1 VRKAPAPAVVASPV
15 TDYAVRVVEG
25 EIVAGRLVRLACQRH
40 LRDLQD
46 GAARGLWF
54 DEEAAQFAIDFFEI
68 PRHYVGEWAGRPLTL
83 QPWQAF
89 RVGSV
94 FGWKR
99 ADGTRRFRKAYHEV
113 ARKNGKTTEAAA
125 VGLLVGFFDGEP
137 GAEVYCAATKR
148 DQAKEVWDD
157 AAYMVKSS
165 PSLSRRLT
173 VLMSTSHLVD
183 YRTASKM
190 LPLGADEGK
199 SDGLNPHAVVCDELH
214 AWKDRRYLSV
224 LETAFGARRQPLTWF
239 ITTPG
244 FDRSSLCWEEHDRA
258 VRILEGVIEND
269 DVFAYIASIDDPE
282 RWADPAEWPKA
293 NPNLGVSKKP
303 EYLAAQVK
311 DALDIPSKRNGV
323 LRLELSVW
331 TEQEERWIP
340 VEVWNEGA
348 DPIDLDRL
356 KGRRCY
362 AGLDLA
368 RVRDLSALALLF
380 PPESDGEK
388 WEVLMRFWCPQEDIE
403 ERSRRDGVPYDA
415 WARAGLLETTP
426 GNSTDFGFI
435 REAIIELGG
444 VYDIREIAYD
454 RIFAGEIVN
463 DLMAEGFAMIP
474 YGQHFGAMAAPV
486 AEMERM
492 LLARTL
498 QHGGNPLLAWCAS
511 NAVVVQDAYGNRRV
525 DKAKSTERVDGV
537 VALLMALGRAMMG
550 APEEGVIVWV
560 PGT

>member
-1 VRKAPAPAVVASPV
+1 MRKAPAPAVVASPV

-157 AAYMVKSS
+157 AAYMVKGS

-199 SDGLNPHAVVCDELH
+199 TDGLNPHAVVCDELH
-214 AWKDRRYLSV
+214 AWK
-224 LETAFGARRQPLTWF
+224 EGTAFGVRANRGQGDGGLHIQATSAQFLGPDRVLYFLRDDAFGGLFRHDLATGKELRLMHRQRFLPALQLARLHAGDVTVVDVGDFVADRDTGYNAAANPVSVPVVKSLYPMMNCVDGLTQAMPLTSNWSNLHARIDTMNASGMTN
-239 ITTPG
+239 ITLGAQWGYEMLSNNAPFTQASTADNVERFMILLTDG
-244 FDRSSLCWEEHDRA
+244 QNTQDRWGAYDETRMNKDTKAMCDAITERGVAESAKKLKITLYTVLVIDGNEPLLKSCASSPDKYSKVNKASELEA
-258 VRILEGVIEND
+258 V
-269 DVFAYIASIDDPE
+269 FKKIA
-282 RWADPAEWPKA
+282 
-293 NPNLGVSKKP
+293 
-303 EYLAAQVK
+303 
-311 DALDIPSKRNGV
+311 
-323 LRLELSVW
+323 
-331 TEQEERWIP
+331 
-340 VEVWNEGA
+340 
-348 DPIDLDRL
+348 
-356 KGRRCY
+356 
-362 AGLDLA
+362 
-368 RVRDLSALALLF
+368 
-380 PPESDGEK
+380 
-388 WEVLMRFWCPQEDIE
+388 EDI
-403 ERSRRDGVPYDA
+403 GQ
-415 WARAGLLETTP
+415 
-426 GNSTDFGFI
+426 I
-435 REAIIELGG
+435 RLT
-444 VYDIREIAYD
+444 
-454 RIFAGEIVN
+454 
-463 DLMAEGFAMIP
+463 M
-474 YGQHFGAMAAPV
+474 
-486 AEMERM
+486 
-492 LLARTL
+492 
-498 QHGGNPLLAWCAS
+498 
-511 NAVVVQDAYGNRRV
+511 
-525 DKAKSTERVDGV
+525 
-537 VALLMALGRAMMG
+537 
-550 APEEGVIVWV
+550 
-560 PGT
+560 